1 LVTVSLSFRLIFP
14 KDMNAGKYT
23 LLVLILL
30 IIPFSAVFAQKKTK
44 AQLQREKQQNLEKI
58 KEVENILSETA
69 AKKTNSLG
77 ELSALNQRILE
88 QENLISGIKSEIT
101 FLNTEI
107 GENKDIID
115 ALDDDLKKLKKEYAA
130 MLFAAQKANNSTT
143 RLTFL
148 FSSKSFDQLVMRLRY
163 MEQYGETRKLQGEQ
177 IVKVQDELSGQVRAI
192 EGKREE
198 KNKLLK
204 EELAENT
211 NLSDL
216 KKKQNSLVKS
226 LEKEEKK
233 LKHDL
238 EETKKALAVL
248 DKKINEIIKEEM
260 EREAALA
267 ALSANSKKNVELSSS
282 FEENKNKL
290 PWPVASGF
298 ISQKFGRQNHP
309 VLKNIILQNDG
320 VNIQTREN
328 EKVKCVFEGEVRKVA
343 FIPSFGSTVII
354 KHGEYFSVYTGLK
367 EVFVKTGQKVTTN
380 QEIGTVISNNEGIS
394 ELRFRIHKNT
404 QALDPQA
411 WLRAM

>member
-1 LVTVSLSFRLIFP
+1 
-14 KDMNAGKYT
+14 MNAGKAT
-23 LLVLILL
+23 FLLLILFIL
-30 IIPFSAVFAQKKTK
+30 PLAAVVAQKKTK

-58 KEVENILSETA
+58 REVEKILSETA
-69 AKKTNSLG
+69 AKKSNTLG
-77 ELSALNQRILE
+77 ELTALNQRVIE
-88 QENLISGIKSEIT
+88 QENLINSIKSEIS
-101 FLNTEI
+101 FLNSEI
-107 GENKDIID
+107 SENKDIIE
-115 ALDDDLKKLKKEYAA
+115 ALQDDLGRLKKEYAA

-148 FSSKSFDQLVMRLRY
+148 FSSGSFDQLAMRLRY
-163 MEQYGETRKLQGEQ
+163 MEQYSETRKLQADQ
-177 IVKVQDELSGQVRAI
+177 IMKVQDELTGQVRQI
-192 EGKREE
+192 ESQREE
-198 KNKLLK
+198 KRNLLSD
-204 EELAENT
+204 EISENN

-216 KKKQNSLVKS
+216 KKKQNTLVKV

-233 LKHDL
+233 LKRDL
-238 EETKKALAVL
+238 DDTKQALATL
-248 DKKINEIIKEEM
+248 DKKINEIIREEM

-267 ALSANSKKNVELSSS
+267 KNSRNVELSSS

-309 VLKNIILQNDG
+309 VLKGIVLQNDG

-367 EVFVKTGQKVTTN
+367 EVYVKSGQKVTTN
-380 QEIGTVISNNEGIS
+380 QEIGTVISNNDGIS

-404 QALDPQA
+404 TALDPQA
-411 WLRAM
+411 WLRNM

>member
-1 LVTVSLSFRLIFP
+1 MS
-14 KDMNAGKYT
+14 AGKGT
-23 LLVLILL
+23 LLLVIFLL
-30 IIPFSAVFAQKKTK
+30 ISFSVAFAQKKTK
-44 AQLQREKQQNLEKI
+44 AQLQKEKQQNLEKI
-58 KEVENILSETA
+58 REVENILHETA
-69 AKKTNSLG
+69 AKKSNSLG

-88 QENLISGIKSEIT
+88 QEKLIDGIKSEISY
-101 FLNTEI
+101 LNTEI
-107 GENKDIID
+107 GENNDIIE
-115 ALDDDLKKLKKEYAA
+115 ALESDLSRLKKEYAS

-148 FSSKSFDQLVMRLRY
+148 FSSKSFDQFVMRLRY

-177 IVKVQDELSGQVRAI
+177 IVKVQDELSGQVRTI
-192 EGKREE
+192 ENKREE
-198 KNKLLK
+198 KKSLLG
-204 EELAENT
+204 EEVDENT
-211 NLSDL
+211 KFSDL
-216 KKKQNSLVKS
+216 KKKQNQLVKT
-226 LEKEEKK
+226 LEKEEKQ
-233 LKHDL
+233 LKRDL
-238 EETKKALAVL
+238 EETRKNLAVL
-248 DKKINEIIKEEM
+248 DKKINDIIKEEM

-267 ALSANSKKNVELSSS
+267 AAAAASGSKKSVELSTS

-309 VLKNIILQNDG
+309 VLKNIVLQNDG
-320 VNIQTREN
+320 VNIQTKEN

-343 FIPSFGSTVII
+343 FIPSFGSTVIV

-367 EVFVKTGQKVTTN
+367 EVFVKSGQKVTTN

-404 QALDPQA
+404 TALDPQA

>member
-1 LVTVSLSFRLIFP
+1 
-14 KDMNAGKYT
+14 MNAGKYT
-23 LLVLILL
+23 LLVLICL
-30 IIPFSAVFAQKKTK
+30 IIPFSAALGQKKTK

-88 QENLISGIKSEIT
+88 QENLIRGIKSEIN

-107 GENKDIID
+107 GENNDIIQ
-115 ALDDDLKKLKKEYAA
+115 ALEEDLGKLKKEYAS

-148 FSSKSFDQLVMRLRY
+148 FSSKSFDQFVMRLRY
-163 MEQYGETRKLQGEQ
+163 MEQYGETRKIQGEQ

-198 KNKLLK
+198 KNKLLH

-216 KKKQNSLVKS
+216 KKKQNNLVKS

-233 LKHDL
+233 LKRDL

-267 ALSANSKKNVELSSS
+267 ALSSNTKKNVELSSS

-320 VNIQTREN
+320 VNIQTKEN

-380 QEIGTVISNNEGIS
+380 QEIGTVISNNDGIS